1 MKKILC
7 VILILLFSI
16 LLFLNVKPNFVNID
30 NRISDCVEISD
41 SLFSIYD
48 NVYTE
53 QDIKNMSDKFN
64 NSDIVFLAMIEV
76 YNQIANIEYI
86 PLDFLLDVGF
96 TTSITDAMDG
106 EVNLRDKDIVV
117 YEIDNKKM
125 VKLSDVSGSNSFVYE
140 GTEYFLDWDKV
151 LTYENIIN
159 SLDYSYIFDTA
170 YVEDNYIYCK
180 YNSKGYGSPLTVV
193 FEFNIFDKLSKIS
206 VVE

>member
-41 SLFSIYD
+41 SLLSIYD

-53 QDIKNMSDKFN
+53 QDIKNMADKFN

-96 TTSITDAMDG
+96 TNSITDAMDG
-106 EVNLRDKDIVV
+106 EVNLIDTPI
-117 YEIDNKKM
+117 YEIDGVRM
-125 VKLSDVSGSNSFVYE
+125 IKLSDVSGSNSFVYD
-140 GTEYFLDWDKV
+140 GVEYFLDWDKV

>member
-41 SLFSIYD
+41 SLLSIYD

-53 QDIKNMSDKFN
+53 QDIKNMADKFN
-64 NSDIVFLAMIEV
+64 NSDIVFSVMIEV
-76 YNQIANIEYI
+76 YNKIANIEYI

-106 EVNLRDKDIVV
+106 NINLKDKDIVV
-117 YEIDNKKM
+117 YEIDGAKM
-125 VKLSDVSGSNSFVYE
+125 VKLSDVSQSNSFVYD
-140 GTEYFLDWDKV
+140 GVEYFLDWDKV

-170 YVEDNYIYCK
+170 YVEGNYIYCK

>member
-16 LLFLNVKPNFVNID
+16 LLFFNVKPNFVNID
-30 NRISDCVEISD
+30 NKMSNCIEISD
-41 SLFSIYD
+41 SLLSIYD

-53 QDIKNMSDKFN
+53 QDIKNMADKFN
-64 NSDIVFLAMIEV
+64 NSDIVFSVMIEV
-76 YNQIANIEYI
+76 YNKITNIEYI

-106 EVNLRDKDIVV
+106 NTNLKDKDVVV
-117 YEIDNKKM
+117 YEIDNEKM

-140 GTEYFLDWDKV
+140 GTEYFLDWDDV
-151 LTYENIIN
+151 LTYENIID

-180 YNSKGYGSPLTVV
+180 YNSKGHGSPLTVV

>member
-16 LLFLNVKPNFVNID
+16 LLFFNVKPNFVNID
-30 NRISDCVEISD
+30 NKMSNCIEISD
-41 SLFSIYD
+41 SLLSIYD

-53 QDIKNMSDKFN
+53 QDIKNMADKFN
-64 NSDIVFLAMIEV
+64 NSDVVFSVMIEV
-76 YNQIANIEYI
+76 YNKITNIEYI

-96 TTSITDAMDG
+96 TNSITDAMDG
-106 EVNLRDKDIVV
+106 NTNLKDKDVVV
-117 YEIDNKKM
+117 YEIDNEKM
-125 VKLSDVSGSNSFVYE
+125 VKLSDVSGSNSFVYD
-140 GTEYFLDWDKV
+140 GVEYFLDWDKV

-170 YVEDNYIYCK
+170 YVEGNCIYCK
-180 YNSKGYGSPLTVV
+180 YNSKGYGNPLTVV

>member
-41 SLFSIYD
+41 SLLSIYD

-96 TTSITDAMDG
+96 TNSITDAMDG
-106 EVNLRDKDIVV
+106 EVNLIDTPI
-117 YEIDNKKM
+117 YEIDGVRM
-125 VKLSDVSGSNSFVYE
+125 IKLSDVSGSNSFVYD
-140 GTEYFLDWDKV
+140 GVEYFLDWDKV